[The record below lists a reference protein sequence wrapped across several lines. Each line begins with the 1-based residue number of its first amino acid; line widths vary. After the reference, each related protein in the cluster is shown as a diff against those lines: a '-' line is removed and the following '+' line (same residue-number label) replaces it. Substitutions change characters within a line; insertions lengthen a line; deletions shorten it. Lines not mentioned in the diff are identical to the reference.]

1 MLKIWLDIQDISS
14 VTDQASQGQVVMND
28 KVLMALAGVDER
40 IAQVEQM
47 LQNQS
52 ELIRMN
58 QFVQVQ
64 SAYGMSPLR
73 KATESSGQPYSS
85 FHSGEKTSIGIRVTP
100 SAISCR
106 KACRCACHS
115 RRSSSSP
122 AFMNNLLGRLFVSYS
137 GLPVIKPRCDS
148 PECRGSKSSHMSLE
162 YWFPTSFWSNVVRME
177 LSYHH
182 VNGPSIQLDMLR
194 IIADD
199 AQCINFAIS
208 GNITGLQHL
217 FNSGLASARD
227 ISTTRGYSLLRWA
240 LYSKQYETCRFLL
253 QAGADVDYRPIGT
266 FDNSP
271 RIKACHFLLEGNL
284 PDQAVEA
291 LRAITKGSEYLDDF
305 IDDSSFTQ
313 THRIVL
319 GLSTRD
325 LEEELLINAHE
336 INAQDSMGRTAMA
349 WAAAR
354 NDRHAIVTL
363 LRYCA
368 DPNIIDVQISGPL
381 SNAAAQGHT
390 ACVKLLLD
398 AGARPDLPLPRG
410 IIKGGPLNVAAR
422 NSKDPV
428 LVKILLDFEADVD
441 QCGVDGKTA
450 LFHAAQKDDASLA
463 ILLLE
468 NGAVINLAS
477 KTGDTPLTTAITHN
491 SHNVLRLFLERW
503 HEYSICPRLKGPHIL
518 KITAL
523 YADIETMGILANT
536 DHSRLKYDKKYA
548 LGDLT
553 QVLRTR
559 EDATNKLAFVFD
571 ELLQLFQGPPP
582 SFLNVGDSLEAGNL
596 CHSFSR
602 VATWETILSSDE
614 VNDEHRSDAD
624 SEECFID
631 ALTDLRQQ
639 D

>member
-1 MLKIWLDIQDISS
+1 MLKIRLDIQEIST
-14 VTDQASQGQVVMND
+14 VTDRASEGQAVVSN
-28 KVLMALAGVDER
+28 KVLMTLAGVDER
-40 IAQVEQM
+40 IARVEKM
-47 LQNQS
+47 LHHQS

-64 SAYGMSPLR
+64 SAYGTTPLR
-73 KATESSGQPYSS
+73 KTAQSAEPYDN
-85 FHSGEKTSIGIRVTP
+85 FHSREKASIGIRVTP
-100 SAISCR
+100 SAIACR
-106 KACRCACHS
+106 RACRCACHS
-115 RRSSSSP
+115 SRSSSSP

-137 GLPVIKPRCDS
+137 GVPVMAPSCDS
-148 PECRGSKSSHMSLE
+148 SACRGSKSSQLSLE
-162 YWFPTSFWSNVVRME
+162 YWFPTSLWSRMMRVE

-182 VNGPSIQLDMLR
+182 VNGPSVQLDMLR
-194 IIADD
+194 IIPDD

-208 GNITGLQHL
+208 GNINGLQHL
-217 FNSGLASARD
+217 FNSGQASARD

-253 QAGADVDYRPIGT
+253 QAGADVDYKPIGA

-284 PDQAVEA
+284 PDNAVEA

-319 GLSTRD
+319 GLSSCD
-325 LEEELLINAHE
+325 LEEELLKNPHE
-336 INAQDSMGRTAMA
+336 INMQDSMGRTALA

-363 LRYCA
+363 LRYRA

-390 ACVKLLLD
+390 ACVRLLLD
-398 AGARPDLPLPRG
+398 AGAHPDLPLPGG
-410 IIKGGPLNVAAR
+410 IKKGGPLNVAAR

-428 LVKILLDFEADVD
+428 LVKVLLDFGADVD

-468 NGAVINLAS
+468 NGAAINIAS

-503 HEYSICPRLKGPHIL
+503 HEYSTCPRLKGPHLL

-523 YADIETMGILANT
+523 YGDIETIGILSTT
-536 DHSRLKYDKKYA
+536 DHFRLKYDQKYA
-548 LGDLT
+548 LGDFT

-559 EDATNKLAFVFD
+559 EDATEKLVFVFD
-571 ELLQLFQGPPP
+571 ELLQVFQGSPP
-582 SFLNVGDSLEAGNL
+582 SYRSVEDALEAG
-596 CHSFSR
+596 SMGYPFSR
-602 VATWETILSSDE
+602 AATWETILSCDEGSDE
-614 VNDEHRSDAD
+614 HKSDAD
-624 SEECFID
+624 SEDCFHD
-631 ALTDLRQQ
+631 AVADLT
-639 D
+639 

>member
-1 MLKIWLDIQDISS
+1 MIGEDFWKDCLTATHMPRCCFSFLPYATHWSVMDRVSLTTSAVGLVAFATRVYPSSVTRDVKSSLNIMLGASNSDDMLKIWLDIQDISS

-100 SAISCR
+100 SAISC
-106 KACRCACHS
+106 
-115 RRSSSSP
+115 P
-122 AFMNNLLGRLFVSYS
+122 
-137 GLPVIKPRCDS
+137 
-148 PECRGSKSSHMSLE
+148 
-162 YWFPTSFWSNVVRME
+162 
-177 LSYHH
+177 
-182 VNGPSIQLDMLR
+182 
-194 IIADD
+194 DD

-240 LYSKQYETCRFLL
+240 LYSKH
-253 QAGADVDYRPIGT
+253 
-266 FDNSP
+266 P

-410 IIKGGPLNVAAR
+410 IIK
-422 NSKDPV
+422 
-428 LVKILLDFEADVD
+428 
-441 QCGVDGKTA
+441 DGKTA

-582 SFLNVGDSLEAGNL
+582 SFLNVEDSLEAGNL